1 MSTLKINNFNTVA
14 GVAYNS
20 IVQAK
25 HFTNT
30 TVESFTLGDAIPYD
44 TNLKLSI
51 KPLFA
56 NSQILLIASV
66 CTFYVPDVSV
76 MRIRFKRTP
85 FTTLSPAGNN
95 TGGYSVWTAI
105 NYATASSWGNSM
117 TPNSEI
123 YWMDSPASTG
133 EVVYTCQLSSNNG
146 SATVGLN
153 RYTHNSSWSGSSHM
167 TLLEIAQ

>member
-1 MSTLKINNFNTVA
+1 MSTLKINNFKTVA
-14 GVAYNS
+14 GDTYESVLQ
-20 IVQAK
+20 VK
-25 HFTNT
+25 HFSYP
-30 TVESFTLGDAIPYD
+30 TVESFTLGDAVPYD

-56 NSQILLIASV
+56 NSKILLIGSV
-66 CTFYVPDVSV
+66 CTFYVPNVSV

-95 TGGYSVWTAI
+95 TGGYSVWTAL
-105 NYATASSWGNSM
+105 NYAQVDSWGDSM

-133 EVVYTCQLSSNNG
+133 EVLYTCQLSSNNG

-153 RYTHNSSWSGSSHM
+153 RYTHNTLWSGCSHM